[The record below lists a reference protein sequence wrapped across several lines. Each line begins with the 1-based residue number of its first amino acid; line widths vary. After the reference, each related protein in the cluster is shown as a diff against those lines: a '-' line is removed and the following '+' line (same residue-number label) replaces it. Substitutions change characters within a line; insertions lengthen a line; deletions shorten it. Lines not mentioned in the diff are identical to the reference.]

1 MYVSPTACNVLCV
14 RFTQLLFA
22 YQLGSFSRATLDTGG
37 WLGFARQGLS
47 PYKKR
52 QAALGA
58 PASMISRPAT
68 GLTDKPHQ
76 SFRVGWIKLFAGFCL
91 CCGFIFKLIGCPPR
105 PPLSDDVVKPAF

>member
-58 PASMISRPAT
+58 PTPQITGWLWSVAEKTVRVHLLCYLLSM
-68 GLTDKPHQ
+68 
-76 SFRVGWIKLFAGFCL
+76 
-91 CCGFIFKLIGCPPR
+91 
-105 PPLSDDVVKPAF
+105 